1 MNGRKRHVIVD
12 TQGLTLEVAVH
23 PANVQDRD
31 GAKPVIK
38 KLAGQFPGLRLIWAD
53 GGYAGKLVDWVREEA
68 GCALEIVRRPK
79 GERGFTVLPKRWVV
93 ERTLAWLN
101 KRRRMSKDYERLVE
115 TSEAWIRLAMINL
128 MLRRLAA

>member
-12 TQGLTLEVAVH
+12 TQGLTIEVAVH

-31 GAKPVIK
+31 GAKLALK

-53 GGYAGKLVDWVREEA
+53 GGYAGKPVEWVREEA

-79 GERGFTVLPKRWVV
+79 GERGFTVLPTRWLV

-101 KRRRMSKDYERLVE
+101 KYRRMSKDCERLIE
-115 TSEAWIRLAMINL
+115 TPEAWIRIAMINL
-128 MLRRLAA
+128 TLRRLAA